1 MTNNSMTQFLSF
13 RGTILTAAVL
23 VALTTA
29 AFAADV
35 TGTVTN
41 KTSNKPAAGDDVVL
55 LALSQGMNEAGRTKT
70 DASGKFSFKNVD
82 SSSPFLV
89 RVIHQGVT
97 YHAQLPP
104 GRSSADVD
112 VYDVAKKID
121 NLSATVQVM
130 RIQGD
135 SKALQVTELYAVNN
149 ASNPPKTLMADET
162 FNIMLPDGA
171 QIDGGEAVSGKNG
184 MPVSS
189 SPVPAKDKNHY
200 FFIFPLRPGETR
212 FQVTYHVP
220 YNGEIALNEKVLYP
234 MEHFVVMLPKAMQ
247 FSPGNPAQFQS
258 MGPDQGGDPGSTT
271 MVSTSVK
278 PGDTLAFKVSG
289 SGAFPAE
296 NEQQSAE
303 AGGGAPD
310 SRPGGGL
317 GPPSEAPDPLHKY
330 RWYILSALVVAMA
343 AGAFYVLSKRPELPA
358 EAAATVPTPAPAS
371 RPARAAAPAA
381 ASNGRSSMLLEALK
395 EELFQLEVDR
405 QEGRISEADYN
416 KAKTALDITIGRAIK
431 RGSPVSKTQGA

>member
-1 MTNNSMTQFLSF
+1 MIRKLAML
-13 RGTILTAAVL
+13 LLMAATA
-23 VALTTA
+23 
-29 AFAADV
+29 FGSDV

-41 KTSNKPAAGDDVVL
+41 KTSNKPASGDDVVL

-82 SSSPFLV
+82 TSTPYLV

-112 VYDVAKKID
+112 VYDAAKKID

-135 SKALQVTELYAVNN
+135 GKTLQVTELYAVNN

-162 FNIMLPDGA
+162 FSINLPDGA
-171 QIDGGEAVSGKNG
+171 QVDGGEAVSGKQG

-189 SPVPAKDKNHY
+189 APVPSKEKGRY

-212 FQVTYHVP
+212 FQINYHLP
-220 YNGEIALNEKVLYP
+220 YSGEIALNEKALYP
-234 MEHFVVMLPKAMQ
+234 MEHFVVMVPKQMQ
-247 FSPGNPAQFQS
+247 FTAADQTKFQS
-258 MGPDQGGDPGSTT
+258 MGSDQGGDPGATT
-271 MVSTSVK
+271 MVSTSLK
-278 PGDTLAFKVSG
+278 PGDTLAFKISG
-289 SGAFPAE
+289 SGTFPAE
-296 NEQQSAE
+296 NDQQSAE

-310 SRPGGGL
+310 NRPGGGL

-330 RWYILSALVVAMA
+330 RWYILSALAVAMA
-343 AGAFYVLSKRPELPA
+343 AGAFYVLSKRPEVPEQA
-358 EAAATVPTPAPAS
+358 EATVPTPLPS
-371 RPARAAAPAA
+371 GKTRAVVPSAGHVP
-381 ASNGRSSMLLEALK
+381 ASNGRSGMLLEALK

-416 KAKTALDITIGRAIK
+416 KAKAALDVTIGRAIK
-431 RGSPVSKTQGA
+431 RGSPSAKTQNV